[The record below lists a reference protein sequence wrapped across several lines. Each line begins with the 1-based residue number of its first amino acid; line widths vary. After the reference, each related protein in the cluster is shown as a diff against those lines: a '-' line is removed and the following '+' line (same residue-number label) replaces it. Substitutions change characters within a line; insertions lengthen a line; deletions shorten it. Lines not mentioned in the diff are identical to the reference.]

1 MNSEPCASGR
11 LIALE
16 GISGAGLMAAA
27 KKLREHGQRLA
38 VGVSKWDGSS
48 IFYEMGRGDP
58 SLAKP
63 SPRTLVLLYASDLV
77 FRLRWE
83 IQPALQQ
90 GQCVIA
96 VPYVETAVAFGR
108 AAGLPRR
115 WLVELFNFAP
125 RPQLCYWVEEPGQ
138 GSSARAEG
146 FLEYCRAVLNPP
158 DPAGLDSTI
167 QGYLEALERRRGC
180 QRFTPQ
186 LLTAA
191 EAASRR

>member
-27 KKLREHGQRLA
+27 KKLREQGQQLA
-38 VGVSKWDGSS
+38 VGISKCDGSS
-48 IFYEMGRGDP
+48 IFYELRRGDP
-58 SLAKP
+58 TLAKP

-125 RPQLCYWVEEPGQ
+125 RPQLCYLVEEPGQ

-146 FLEYCRAVLNPP
+146 FLEYCCALLNPQ
-158 DPAGLDSTI
+158 DSAGLDSTI
-167 QGYLEALERRRGC
+167 RGHLEALERRGGC
-180 QRFTPQ
+180 RRFTP
-186 LLTAA
+186 
-191 EAASRR
+191 

>member
-16 GISGAGLMAAA
+16 GTSGAGLMAAA
-27 KKLREHGQRLA
+27 KRLREQDRRLA

-48 IFYEMGRGDP
+48 IFYELGRSDP
-58 SLAKP
+58 TLAKP

-96 VPYVETAVAFGR
+96 VPYVQTAIAFGR
-108 AAGLPRR
+108 AVGLPRR
-115 WLVELFNFAP
+115 WLAELFNTVP
-125 RPQLCYWVEEPGQ
+125 RPNICYWVAAPGQ
-138 GSSARAEG
+138 GASTRVEG
-146 FLEYCRAVLNPP
+146 FLEYCRALLNPP
-158 DPAGLDSTI
+158 DPSGLEAAI
-167 QGYLEALERRRGC
+167 QAHLEALERRRGC
-180 QRFTPQ
+180 QRFTP
-186 LLTAA
+186 
-191 EAASRR
+191 